1 MKIFKMRDFLK
12 DLNKAQ
18 REAVKCIDG
27 PILILAGPG
36 SGKTRVLTYKIAYL
50 LSLGVRPWEILALTF
65 TNKAAN
71 EMKERAVQLVGDIA
85 KNVVMG
91 TFHSVFA
98 KILRQEA
105 ERLGYTRS
113 FTIYDQDDSLSLIK
127 SIIKELNFPEDT
139 INPSLAQAKISNIK
153 NAFVSPEVFSAL
165 AENSFDVNIAQIYK
179 AYQSALFQ
187 RHEEFFLLSDNF
199 VQV

>member
-91 TFHSVFA
+91 TFQVFP
-98 KILRQEA
+98 Q
-105 ERLGYTRS
+105 
-113 FTIYDQDDSLSLIK
+113 
-127 SIIKELNFPEDT
+127 
-139 INPSLAQAKISNIK
+139 QAKS
-153 NAFVSPEVFSAL
+153 
-165 AENSFDVNIAQIYK
+165 
-179 AYQSALFQ
+179 
-187 RHEEFFLLSDNF
+187 
-199 VQV
+199 